1 MGFNARQCNA
11 ARGAGSLE
19 AAVETAL
26 ALDESN
32 VPAATSWH
40 TQGVTEPPATE
51 AQAASLSTESPPSES
66 PEPTVSGRC
75 KHGALQAW
83 GTASMCPTL
92 GRLLELPGAAS
103 IRYLLNSPARRPSAA
118 ATRTSSSSCNIPVAA
133 PTSLSPLLSMVSTMG
148 S

>member
-66 PEPTVSGRC
+66 PEPTVSGRAPNPWNEFQ
-75 KHGALQAW
+75 HRMR
-83 GTASMCPTL
+83 GTRMTRKEA
-92 GRLLELPGAAS
+92 
-103 IRYLLNSPARRPSAA
+103 ARRYKLERSGQG
-118 ATRTSSSSCNIPVAA
+118 SCRP
-133 PTSLSPLLSMVSTMG
+133 
-148 S
+148 